1 MSLSGKP
8 VEPGV
13 FGTMRNALNF
23 YNPDKSFEWKSPT
36 VALGCL
42 MRFDTPESFNEQYPL
57 FDATKNIIFMAS
69 CRIDNRDELN
79 SILNI
84 PYEQRATIT
93 DGALM
98 FNAYLKW
105 GENACDHLL
114 GDWSF
119 LAYHQLE
126 NKLILARDH
135 CGITAL
141 YYTQLSEL
149 LVFSS
154 SPKALLALSIIPKTI
169 NELRIAQ
176 ILTAW
181 PGNGEDTCY
190 EGIYNL
196 LPGHYLKIE
205 NRSVQKIKF
214 WELVEQDDLIL
225 PNEQDYYDRFLELFT
240 NAVKA
245 RLRTTKNVGIMLSGG
260 LDSTSI
266 AAIAAIELAKQNK
279 ELYAFTS
286 VPLYK
291 DYTVPKH
298 RNGDEGELAGEMA
311 KMYPNIRHFLV
322 NAEGYDP
329 IEAVNLGVEIFDEPI
344 HAASN
349 LYWIQAINDKAKES
363 NVDVL
368 LTGQGGN
375 GVISWPSNK
384 IALYN
389 NKGYQYYKHRLGLF
403 VRNNREAIIQSVF
416 HKYPFLKY
424 SDINLSFAK
433 ELNLLNK
440 MKEAGHDPS
449 FTRVAPFKTA
459 QMNLISSCF
468 KNAYSLHFRK
478 NIWFGINSLD
488 STADKRLLD
497 YSCSIPQYIYANN
510 QYNRILVRKGLK
522 HIFPIKVLEERKKG
536 LQASDISTR
545 LNYSSVQ
552 NILDNYLNN
561 GILKRIINIP
571 KIKSSGTKEL
581 ASHQHL
587 IRTFSS
593 ILILNKIYSHEY

>member
-1 MSLSGKP
+1 MGIIYGYISLNGKP
-8 VEPGV
+8 IEPDV
-13 FGTMRNALNF
+13 FGAMRSALNF
-23 YNPDKSFEWKSPT
+23 YNPDKSFEWKSQT
-36 VALGCL
+36 LGLGCL
-42 MRFDTPESFNEQYPL
+42 MRFDTPESFNEQFPL
-57 FDATKNIIFMAS
+57 FDATRNIIFMAS

-79 SILNI
+79 TILNI

-141 YYTQLSEL
+141 YYRQLPDL

-154 SPKALLALSIIPKTI
+154 SPKALLALNIVPKTI

-205 NRSVQKIKF
+205 NRAVQKIKF

-245 RLRTTKNVGIMLSGG
+245 RLRTTKNVGISLSGG

-266 AAIAAIELAKQNK
+266 AAVAAIELAKQNK

-291 DYTVPKH
+291 DYKVPKH

-329 IEAVNLGVEIFDEPI
+329 IEAIKKGVEIQDEPI
-344 HAASN
+344 HAAGN
-349 LYWIQAINDKAKES
+349 LYWMQSINDKANDNKV
-363 NVDVL
+363 NIL
-368 LTGQGGN
+368 LNGQGGN
-375 GVISWPSNK
+375 GVISWPTNK
-384 IALYN
+384 VRINCKKGIA
-389 NKGYQYYKHRLGLF
+389 
-403 VRNNREAIIQSVF
+403 F
-416 HKYPFLKY
+416 HKREVIRIIKNIWHLSTPKNRLIYPFSKN
-424 SDINLSFAK
+424 SDLNPIIAR
-433 ELNLLNK
+433 ELDIYNR
-440 MKEAGHDPS
+440 MKEAGYDPILKGKK
-449 FTRVAPFKTA
+449 AFKTA
-459 QMNLISSCF
+459 QKDLITQCINIYSIHF
-468 KNAYSLHFRK
+468 KISLYSK
-478 NIWFGINSLD
+478 IKAIDPYS
-488 STADKRLLD
+488 DKTLII
-497 YSCSIPQYIYANN
+497 YSNSIPQTLYKKHNYK
-510 QYNRILVRKGLK
+510 RI
-522 HIFPIKVLEERKKG
+522 I
-536 LQASDISTR
+536 A
-545 LNYSSVQ
+545 Q
-552 NILDNYLNN
+552 NGMKEFIPQ
-561 GILKRIINIP
+561 GILKSDLKGFQAADLKQILLKNWNKKVCFLDEPQDII
-571 KIKSSGTKEL
+571 TKFISLENMDL
-581 ASHQHL
+581 TKRSAFQLSRNL
-587 IRTFSS
+587 SVIYFLTT
-593 ILILNKIYSHEY
+593 LNN